1 MAFLINKYL
10 GNTAWIAGEKV
21 IRMVVTLAIGVY
33 LARYL
38 GPGKFG
44 LLIFSNSFCTFFL
57 IFSNLGLDG
66 IVIRNLVYDQLRINN
81 LLGTSFILKLFG
93 SFTSLIFIVIALQ
106 LSSIDRFT
114 STMVLIIATGMV
126 FQSFNVID
134 FFFQSR
140 VLGKYTSIAYF
151 NSIIISSLVKLY
163 FIVIEAP
170 LLWFAWVIL
179 LENILLAVFLILN
192 YYRYGLSIFQWRFNR
207 NMAVNLLRDSW
218 PLILS
223 GLGTIVFMR
232 IDIVL
237 IKLMLTDN
245 AVGEYSAAARLSE
258 AIYIIP
264 ISISAALFPAIIKAK
279 NVSEDYYH
287 LKLQKLYILFVWM
300 AIAIALPITFLAD
313 SIIALLYGIKYIAA
327 ASVLRIHIWAGIF
340 VFLGVASANY
350 LLVENLTKISSL
362 RTLLGALANIVL
374 NIILIPPYGIIGS
387 AWATL
392 ISYGIANFSLFF
404 NGKARRCFFMMVFS
418 FLPIKK
424 YRELL

>member
-1 MAFLINKYL
+1 
-10 GNTAWIAGEKV
+10 
-21 IRMVVTLAIGVY
+21 
-33 LARYL
+33 
-38 GPGKFG
+38 
-44 LLIFSNSFCTFFL
+44 
-57 IFSNLGLDG
+57 
-66 IVIRNLVYDQLRINN
+66 
-81 LLGTSFILKLFG
+81 
-93 SFTSLIFIVIALQ
+93 
-106 LSSIDRFT
+106 
-114 STMVLIIATGMV
+114 
-126 FQSFNVID
+126 
-134 FFFQSR
+134 
-140 VLGKYTSIAYF
+140 
-151 NSIIISSLVKLY
+151 
-163 FIVIEAP
+163 
-170 LLWFAWVIL
+170 L